1 MVSEVAN
8 HGTREASQTFT
19 NGRKHR
25 LKLAKVETKMGTIR
39 QASGVDA
46 KDEETQCAVL
56 LHTIGEEALQV
67 YDTFTFAESENKIDP
82 VVEKLDAYCSPKKNV
97 TYEHYLFFSC
107 SQNGR
112 PIDVFVTDLR
122 TKVKTCEFGTL
133 HNSLIRDRIVC
144 GIDNK
149 NVRQRLLHNNELT
162 LEAAINDIRAA
173 ETSKT
178 RTEALTNP
186 AVEAAAV
193 NVNSK
198 NKKSKQP

>member
-1 MVSEVAN
+1 MEHVKPIGPLQMEGNIALNWRKWKQRWALYAKASE
-8 HGTREASQTFT
+8 
-19 NGRKHR
+19 
-25 LKLAKVETKMGTIR
+25 
-39 QASGVDA
+39 VDA

>member
-1 MVSEVAN
+1 M
-8 HGTREASQTFT
+8 
-19 NGRKHR
+19 
-25 LKLAKVETKMGTIR
+25 
-39 QASGVDA
+39 
-46 KDEETQCAVL
+46 
-56 LHTIGEEALQV
+56 
-67 YDTFTFAESENKIDP
+67 
-82 VVEKLDAYCSPKKNV
+82 
-97 TYEHYLFFSC
+97 
-107 SQNGR
+107 
-112 PIDVFVTDLR
+112 
-122 TKVKTCEFGTL
+122 
-133 HNSLIRDRIVC
+133 C

-198 NKKSKQP
+198 KKKSKQP